1 MAKVKIGVWTMVCDS
16 LNGVVPN
23 RRVNHEDVRQA
34 DPEES
39 GTPEAGYQAE
49 FLSRLVMTTTECEEL

>member
-1 MAKVKIGVWTMVCDS
+1 MVCDS
-16 LNGVVPN
+16 LNDVVPN

-34 DPEES
+34 DPQKF

-49 FLSRLVMTTTECEEL
+49 FLSRLVMMTTECKEL